1 MVQFQRAAGRWE
13 VLRLAASALGLAI
26 LLMVAAF
33 GFAAIES
40 GTSAVAVVAAL
51 AAVAI
56 SGSALLY
63 AWRLGAGGV
72 VD

>member
-1 MVQFQRAAGRWE
+1 
-13 VLRLAASALGLAI
+13 LGLAI

-40 GTSAVAVVAAL
+40 GPSAVAVIAAL

-56 SGSALLY
+56 GGSGLLY

>member
-40 GTSAVAVVAAL
+40 GPSAVAVVAAL

-56 SGSALLY
+56 GGSGLLY